1 MNILKHDYR
10 LLIIL
15 NNTWEHTK
23 MSLHEGMKFKWKNIK
38 NNKGRNK
45 KMIYIITKVE
55 GNSIQIKTLKG
66 KVKRWVNKEFL
77 EYRAEFI

>member
-1 MNILKHDYR
+1 
-10 LLIIL
+10 
-15 NNTWEHTK
+15 